1 MKKCNKCHIQKDSN
15 EYYSHPTSKDGK
27 QSSCIVCQNAHSKA
41 YMLARKNAE
50 RSVVV
55 DAKVCLDCGLK
66 KPIGQFGKK
75 SASLDKHNEY
85 CKACWRERCSIAN
98 KKHYTKLLRNYAKN

>member
-1 MKKCNKCHIQKDSN
+1 MKKCNKCHIEKDMN
-15 EYYSHPTSKDGK
+15 EYYSHPTSRDGR
-27 QSSCIVCQNAHSKA
+27 QSACIVCQNAHSKA

-66 KPIGQFGKK
+66 KPSSQFGLK
-75 SASLDKHNEY
+75 ATNLDKLNNY
-85 CKACWRERCSIAN
+85 CKPCWRERTA
-98 KKHYTKLLRNYAKN
+98 KAMRKVYAKKLNA